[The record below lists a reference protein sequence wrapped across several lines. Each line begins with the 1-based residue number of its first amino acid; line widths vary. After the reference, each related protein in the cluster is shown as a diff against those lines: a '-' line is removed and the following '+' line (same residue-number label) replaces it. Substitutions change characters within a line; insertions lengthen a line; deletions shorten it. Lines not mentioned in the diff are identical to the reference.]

1 MERTVTICG
10 TGCFSGA
17 PDSVRVSF
25 RMVSRNRDYAEAMKL
40 SAIRQKNL
48 AEALAKVGFDEKDL
62 KTSDFS
68 VRTENKEQE
77 RYGCKKYVFDC
88 YAIAQSLS
96 LSFDMDHKRLGAVL
110 GVISESCSDPSLSVS
125 FFVKDQNAVTRAILS
140 SASKDAR
147 QAAEVLC
154 ESQGVGLGELVS
166 ISYDWSELDVY
177 SGTRYSP
184 NVEVCGE
191 GMPEINPQD
200 VKVSDTVRFVWRI
213 V

>member
-1 MERTVTICG
+1 MLKLNFTKQELIDIKEKIFLSEIQEKIIEYRAKEYSREKMAQLENCSIQTI
-10 TGCFSGA
+10 
-17 PDSVRVSF
+17 DREI
-25 RMVSRNRDYAEAMKL
+25 NK
-40 SAIRQKNL
+40 I
-48 AEALAKVGFDEKDL
+48 AKKIL
-62 KTSDFS
+62 K
-68 VRTENKEQE
+68 VIQE

-88 YAIAQSLS
+88 YAIAQGLS